1 MSLDMYQAS
10 IPVFVR
16 MLGNFSAI
24 LDKGA
29 AHAKAKNI
37 DESVLVNA
45 RLAPDMY
52 PLSRQVQIATDM
64 VKGCAARLAG
74 LDVPSY
80 EDNETTFAQLQER
93 ITKTMAF
100 VQSVKAE
107 HINGTEERTVT
118 LKIRG
123 KEVCFL
129 GQPYLLNFV
138 LPNLYFHVTVAY
150 AILRHNGVEVGKMD
164 YLGGYLPE

>member
-10 IPVFVR
+10 IPVFAR
-16 MLGNFSAI
+16 MLGNLSAI
-24 LDKGA
+24 LEKGA
-29 AHAKAKNI
+29 AHATAKNI
-37 DESVLVNA
+37 DPSVFINA
-45 RLAPDMY
+45 HLAPDMY

-64 VKGCAARLAG
+64 VRGCAARLAG

-80 EDNETTFAQLQER
+80 EDKEATFAELQDR

-107 HINGTEERTVT
+107 QINGSEERTVT
-118 LKIRG
+118 LKIRS
-123 KEVCFL
+123 KEISFL

-138 LPNLYFHVTVAY
+138 LPNLYFHVAIAY

-164 YLGGYLPE
+164 YLGSYLPE